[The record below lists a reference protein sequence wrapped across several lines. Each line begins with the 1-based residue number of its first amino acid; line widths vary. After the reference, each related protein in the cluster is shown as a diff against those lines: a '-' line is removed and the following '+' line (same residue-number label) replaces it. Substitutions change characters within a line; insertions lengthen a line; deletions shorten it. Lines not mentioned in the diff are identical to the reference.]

1 MELSVRPELLAV
13 CRLPA
18 DAPWPSPP
26 ADGSLFSVTGTG
38 SELSVLCRVDA
49 APPRSRIEPGW
60 RALTVAGPLDF
71 SAVGMIASLT
81 TRLAAAEVGVFVL
94 STYDT
99 DHILVKDADLGRA
112 VDALHADGHSVVAPP
127 PA

>member
-1 MELSVRPELLAV
+1 MELSVQPEFLAV

-26 ADGSLFSVTGTG
+26 ADGSLFSVTGTR
-38 SELSVLCRVDA
+38 SELSVVCRVDA
-49 APPRSRIEPGW
+49 APLTARIEPGW

-71 SAVGMIASLT
+71 SAIGVIASLT
-81 TRLAAAEVGVFVL
+81 APMAAAGVGVFVL

-99 DHILVKDADLGRA
+99 DHILVKEGDLGRA
-112 VDALHADGHSVVAPP
+112 VDALRADGHSVVSYPTA
-127 PA
+127 